1 MIEIS
6 DTSKQLVSD
15 SQQLNDLCE
24 LNIEATLSHVK
35 AHLFLSDHSFNSNSV
50 IKNVWF
56 HLASKSRFFH
66 FFMTVALNVFG
77 STDFNVR
84 CFKVGA

>member
-1 MIEIS
+1 MIETS

-24 LNIEATLSHVK
+24 LNIEATLFHVK
-35 AHLFLSDHSFNSNSV
+35 AHLFLSDRSFNSNSV

-56 HLASKSRFFH
+56 HLA
-66 FFMTVALNVFG
+66 
-77 STDFNVR
+77 
-84 CFKVGA
+84 FKVEVFSFFYDGCFECFWFDRF